1 MRGKHILR
9 RPDTVSF
16 TSRNFAPFFTQYMSL
31 CNEHKC
37 YHRSILK
44 NRIHR
49 SPANK
54 MSGRTK
60 TSPEL
65 KDRLANL
72 TDQLNAL
79 HRDLYWLAQ
88 DSNLDAQNQDLCDLT
103 FEQIMSVK
111 LAVDNV
117 RELLWKY
124 VDAVAKV
131 EPERVHEALDANRMR
146 RVTQLLELLRER
158 LGRFPEQPPL
168 SFIEKVSAA
177 IKEKLTGQGG
187 KAA

>member
-1 MRGKHILR
+1 
-9 RPDTVSF
+9 
-16 TSRNFAPFFTQYMSL
+16 
-31 CNEHKC
+31 
-37 YHRSILK
+37 
-44 NRIHR
+44 
-49 SPANK
+49 

-88 DSNLDAQNQDLCDLT
+88 DSNLEEQNQDLGDLT

-131 EPERVHEALDANRMR
+131 EPERVHEALDANRLR

-177 IKEKLTGQGG
+177 IKEKLTGGG

>member
-1 MRGKHILR
+1 
-9 RPDTVSF
+9 
-16 TSRNFAPFFTQYMSL
+16 
-31 CNEHKC
+31 
-37 YHRSILK
+37 
-44 NRIHR
+44 
-49 SPANK
+49 

>member
-1 MRGKHILR
+1 
-9 RPDTVSF
+9 
-16 TSRNFAPFFTQYMSL
+16 
-31 CNEHKC
+31 
-37 YHRSILK
+37 
-44 NRIHR
+44 
-49 SPANK
+49 

-88 DSNLDAQNQDLCDLT
+88 DSNLDAQNQDLGDLT

-131 EPERVHEALDANRMR
+131 EPERVHEALDANRLR

-158 LGRFPEQPPL
+158 LGRFPEQPPF

-177 IKEKLTGQGG
+177 IKEKLTGGG

>member
-1 MRGKHILR
+1 M
-9 RPDTVSF
+9 
-16 TSRNFAPFFTQYMSL
+16 SRS
-31 CNEHKC
+31 
-37 YHRSILK
+37 
-44 NRIHR
+44 
-49 SPANK
+49 
-54 MSGRTK
+54 TK
-60 TSPEL
+60 SSPEF
-65 KDRLANL
+65 KKRLVNV
-72 TDQLNAL
+72 TEQLNAL

-88 DSNLDAQNQDLCDLT
+88 DSNIEEQNENLGDLT
-103 FEQIMSVK
+103 FEEVMSVK

-131 EPERVHEALDANRMR
+131 EPERVHEALDANRLR

-177 IKEKLTGQGG
+177 IKEKLTGHGG

>member
-1 MRGKHILR
+1 
-9 RPDTVSF
+9 
-16 TSRNFAPFFTQYMSL
+16 
-31 CNEHKC
+31 
-37 YHRSILK
+37 
-44 NRIHR
+44 
-49 SPANK
+49 

-88 DSNLDAQNQDLCDLT
+88 DSNFDAQNQDLGDLT

-131 EPERVHEALDANRMR
+131 EPERVHEALDANRLR

-158 LGRFPEQPPL
+158 FGRFPEQPPL

-177 IKEKLTGQGG
+177 IKEKLTGGG

>member
-1 MRGKHILR
+1 
-9 RPDTVSF
+9 
-16 TSRNFAPFFTQYMSL
+16 
-31 CNEHKC
+31 
-37 YHRSILK
+37 
-44 NRIHR
+44 
-49 SPANK
+49 

-88 DSNLDAQNQDLCDLT
+88 DSNLDAQNQDLGDLT

-131 EPERVHEALDANRMR
+131 EPERVHEALDANRLR

>member
-1 MRGKHILR
+1 
-9 RPDTVSF
+9 
-16 TSRNFAPFFTQYMSL
+16 
-31 CNEHKC
+31 
-37 YHRSILK
+37 
-44 NRIHR
+44 
-49 SPANK
+49 

-88 DSNLDAQNQDLCDLT
+88 DSNFDAQNQDLGDLT

-124 VDAVAKV
+124 VDAVAKL

-177 IKEKLTGQGG
+177 IKEKLTGGG

>member
-1 MRGKHILR
+1 
-9 RPDTVSF
+9 
-16 TSRNFAPFFTQYMSL
+16 
-31 CNEHKC
+31 
-37 YHRSILK
+37 
-44 NRIHR
+44 
-49 SPANK
+49 
-54 MSGRTK
+54 MSGRSTQS
-60 TSPEL
+60 SPEL
-65 KDRLANL
+65 RERLTNL
-72 TDQLNAL
+72 TEELNSL

-88 DSNLDAQNQDLCDLT
+88 DSNLEAQNHDLGDLT

-117 RELLWKY
+117 RDLLWKY
-124 VDAVAKV
+124 VDAVAKI

-177 IKEKLTGQGG
+177 IKEKLSGQGG